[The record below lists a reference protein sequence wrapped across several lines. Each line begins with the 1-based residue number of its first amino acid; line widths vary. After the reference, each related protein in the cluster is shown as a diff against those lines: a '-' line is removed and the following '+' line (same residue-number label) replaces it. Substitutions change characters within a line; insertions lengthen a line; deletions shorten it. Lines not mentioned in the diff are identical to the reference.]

1 MAKISLSQLVNQIF
15 SDNNRVNQLIQEN
28 VQHLKKNKKS
38 AIQGNYLEQLRL
50 KRRIKQNLSKV
61 HEIIYNSFVVKVKYS
76 FNGTEDS
83 AMLVNLSDEDIK
95 ILFDLMGKI
104 HKADIKVLEIIK
116 IPTYFYKGKT
126 I

>member
-1 MAKISLSQLVNQIF
+1 MVKVSLSQLINQIL
-15 SDNNRVNQLIQEN
+15 SDKNRVNQLAQEYAKN
-28 VQHLKKNKKS
+28 LKNNKKS
-38 AIQGNYLEQLRL
+38 AIQENYLEQTRL

-61 HEIIYNSFVVKVKYS
+61 YEIIYKSFVVKVKYS

-95 ILFDLMGKI
+95 TFSNLMGKI
-104 HKADIKVLEIIK
+104 HKANIEVLEIIK

>member
-1 MAKISLSQLVNQIF
+1 MVKVSLSQLINQIL
-15 SDNNRVNQLIQEN
+15 SDKNRVNQLAQEYAKN
-28 VQHLKKNKKS
+28 LKNNKKS
-38 AIQGNYLEQLRL
+38 AIQENYLEQTRL

-61 HEIIYNSFVVKVKYS
+61 YEIIYKSFVVKVKYS

-95 ILFDLMGKI
+95 TFFNLMGKI
-104 HKADIKVLEIIK
+104 HKANIEVLEIIK

>member
-1 MAKISLSQLVNQIF
+1 MVKVSLSQLINQIL
-15 SDNNRVNQLIQEN
+15 SDKNRVNQLAQEYIKN
-28 VQHLKKNKKS
+28 LKNNKKS
-38 AIQGNYLEQLRL
+38 AIQENYLEQIRL

-61 HEIIYNSFVVKVKYS
+61 YEIIYKSFVVKVKYS

-95 ILFDLMGKI
+95 TFFNLMSKI
-104 HKADIKVLEIIK
+104 HKANIEVLEIIK